1 MASLFNPPPSSYQ
14 DVPFPNDPYRS
25 SHPDHLAT
33 VAILTGLTPPAVP
46 DCRVLELGCARGGN
60 LIPMAIGMPGASF
73 VGIDSSPRQVKE
85 ACDLISG
92 SGLSNIRVELRDI
105 LALDPTIG
113 TFDYIICHGTFSWV
127 ERGVQDK
134 ILEISSACLA
144 PHGLAY
150 ISYNTFPGWHFR
162 GLVREMMCY
171 HVRRFDQP
179 ADRAREA
186 RGLLQFLTRSTLG
199 IEPVYSN
206 LLKQELDYV
215 TERSDSYLLH
225 DHLEA
230 VNDPIYFHDFV
241 ERARS
246 RGLRF
251 LCEVQSTWIAPES
264 LPPGIAIGLREF
276 SANDV
281 EFEQFMDFVIN
292 RRFRQSVLCHA
303 GVELRRGASPEDFGR
318 LHVAARTTADHA
330 VAALQDDPIV
340 KAALEHL
347 HQIWPLSLPFESL
360 LHAVRARIESS
371 DDPVVHH
378 ATPGAEELK
387 SGLIHCYNQKRVE
400 LNTIPPSFVLTIS
413 DKPIASPVARMQAR
427 SGNTVTNLRHEAGQ
441 LNEFG
446 REVLCMLDGSHDRS
460 AIVARLIRSVEMG
473 RIALTRK
480 EPDVSPEAAGQVKSL
495 EKTAQDSLDDC
506 LKKLARFA
514 LLVAQ

>member
-1 MASLFNPPPSSYQ
+1 MA
-14 DVPFPNDPYRS
+14 
-25 SHPDHLAT
+25 
-33 VAILTGLTPPAVP
+33 
-46 DCRVLELGCARGGN
+46 
-60 LIPMAIGMPGASF
+60 MGMPGASF
-73 VGIDSSPRQVKE
+73 LGIDSSPRQVQD
-85 ACDLISG
+85 ACGLISG

-127 ERGVQDK
+127 DRVVQDK

-162 GLVREMMCY
+162 GLVREMICY

-225 DHLEA
+225 DHLET

-241 ERARS
+241 ERASS
-246 RGLRF
+246 RGLQF
-251 LCEVQSTWIAPES
+251 LCEVQSTSIAPEN
-264 LPPGIAIGLREF
+264 LPPGIADGLREF
-276 SANDV
+276 SADDI

-303 GVELRRGASPEDFGR
+303 GAQLRRGASPDDFGR

-330 VAALQDDPIV
+330 VAALQDEPIV

-360 LHAVRARIESS
+360 LHALRARMKAV
-371 DDPVVHH
+371 DDPQASHV
-378 ATPGAEELK
+378 TPGAEELK
-387 SGLIHCYNQKRVE
+387 SGLIHCYNKKRVE

-446 REVLCMLDGSHDRS
+446 REVLSMLDGSHDRAS
-460 AIVARLIRSVEMG
+460 IVGKLIQSVESG
-473 RIALTRK
+473 RVTLSRK
-480 EPDVSPEAAGQVKSL
+480 ESDVTKGPAGHAKTVEEA
-495 EKTAQDSLDDC
+495 AQDSLDDC

-514 LLVAQ
+514 LLTA